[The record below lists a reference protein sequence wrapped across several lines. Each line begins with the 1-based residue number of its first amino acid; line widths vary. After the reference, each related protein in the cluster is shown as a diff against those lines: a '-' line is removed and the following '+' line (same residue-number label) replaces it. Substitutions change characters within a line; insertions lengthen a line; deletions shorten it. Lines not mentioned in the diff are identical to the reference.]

1 MFAKFQCLRA
11 GQWLFLTTIVAV
23 VLATTTGK
31 FVVAQANQPPI
42 LYFFTNDG
50 CAPCLA
56 VKPVIDRLTANG
68 YPIKTLKAAEHARFA
83 QQLGVDGTPTVVLI
97 AGNQIVGRH
106 AGRIDGATLQQWFS
120 KVGVSAQP
128 AFNRI
133 PTEVNPNND
142 NSRLAAPGSTRPNY
156 AANPKNLGTKIVIPR
171 KVTEQDPGRRSE
183 AAFNSPTMLRGTTQ
197 PRSVAERRAM
207 EATVR
212 LKVDDDEGTSYA
224 TGTVIHTH
232 GNESLLMTCGHV
244 FRDSKGQGR
253 ITAEYSFYNQP
264 RTASGRLVDYDA
276 QAKDIALVVIRTDA
290 PLPAVPLADKRS
302 PIQTGINVFSIGCD
316 HGQDPTIR
324 HSQIKNRAAYDGSL
338 KYDIFGRPVDGR
350 SGGGLFTESGHLIG
364 VCNAAAVEVDEGI
377 YSALDT
383 LYWQLAA
390 TGLEHLFDGNA
401 NQRLAENPTPEI
413 PNRSPSILRDPS
425 TGNRFAELG
434 RGNQQFAG
442 QLNQERLRQA
452 PSRPQSH
459 GRQFP
464 GTPQSLDSRQPM
476 APIAN
481 SGGADWEQIN
491 SVGGT
496 RPYDQNIKKNSQEV
510 VIMVRSKQD
519 PRVAERIV
527 IDDPTPE
534 LLEYLGNMQSQ

>member
-1 MFAKFQCLRA
+1 MFAKFQCLRTA
-11 GQWLFLTTIVAV
+11 RWLFVTT
-23 VLATTTGK
+23 VLAAFLGTTTGK
-31 FVVAQANQPPI
+31 SVVAQANQSPI

-50 CAPCLA
+50 CAPCLS
-56 VKPVIDRLTANG
+56 VKPAIDRLTANG
-68 YPIKTLKAAEHARFA
+68 YPIKTLKASEHAQFA
-83 QQLGVDGTPTVVLI
+83 QQLGVDRTPTVVLI
-97 AGNQIVGRH
+97 AGNRIVGRH
-106 AGRIDGATLQQWFS
+106 AGLIDGATLQQWFT

-133 PTEVNPNND
+133 
-142 NSRLAAPGSTRPNY
+142 STTPRNTTPDY
-156 AANPKNLGTKIVIPR
+156 AANPAKVGTKVVIPR
-171 KVTEQDPGRRSE
+171 QVTHQDPNRRHE
-183 AAFNSPTMLRGTTQ
+183 LAFSSPTMLRGTAQ

-232 GNESLLMTCGHV
+232 GNESLVMTCGHV

-253 ITAEYSFYNQP
+253 ITAEYDFYNQP
-264 RTASGRLVDYDA
+264 RTASGRLVDYEA

-290 PLPAVPLADKRS
+290 PLPAVPLAEKRS
-302 PIQTGINVFSIGCD
+302 PIQTGVNVFSIGCD
-316 HGQDPTIR
+316 HGEDPTIR

-383 LYWQLAA
+383 LYWQLAT
-390 TGLEHLFDGNA
+390 TGLEHLFDSDT
-401 NQRLAENPTPEI
+401 NQRLAATPTPEI
-413 PNRSPSILRDPS
+413 PGRSTSILRGPPAGD
-425 TGNRFAELG
+425 RFAEVG
-434 RGNQQFAG
+434 RGNQQFAD
-442 QLNQERLRQA
+442 QLNQERMRQA
-452 PSRPQSH
+452 RTTPPSRGQGFS
-459 GRQFP
+459 
-464 GTPQSLDSRQPM
+464 GTPERSGVRQPM
-476 APIAN
+476 APIA
-481 SGGADWEQIN
+481 SLGRADWGQVN
-491 SVGGT
+491 NVGGT
-496 RPYDQNIKKNSQEV
+496 RPYNQNTKDNSSEV
-510 VIMVRSKQD
+510 VIIVRSKQD

-534 LLEYLGNMQSQ
+534 LLEYLGNMQSK